1 MVEFVNFEKRQNVI
15 GHFKKTT
22 LKQLIIILTILLSA
36 GFTTVDRQE
45 SAGQSFKIDI
55 SYIGLPHP
63 VTTKY
68 SIDNNRLTVY
78 QTRYDSKKESF
89 VAFNKTSF
97 KKFDKAK
104 LFSFLNRTDWK
115 SIPEKL
121 VTPTI
126 DGYHYTVSLVIEMT
140 SYSFDIDNTY
150 NATFDSLFTICN
162 NLIPTKKGQK
172 KYSLLYSDSRK

>member
-1 MVEFVNFEKRQNVI
+1 MR
-15 GHFKKTT
+15 HFKKTT
-22 LKQLIIILTILLSA
+22 LKHLIIILTIILST
-36 GFTTVDRQE
+36 GFTTADRQE
-45 SAGQSFKIDI
+45 RADQSFKIDI

-68 SIDNNRLTVY
+68 SIYNNSLRVY
-78 QTRYDSKKESF
+78 QTHYDSKKDSF
-89 VAFNKTSF
+89 VDFNKTSF

-104 LFSFLNRTDWK
+104 LLSFLNRTDWK

-126 DGYHYTVSLVIEMT
+126 DGYHYTVSIVMEKA
-140 SYSFDIDNTY
+140 SYSFDINNTY
-150 NATFDSLFTICN
+150 HPTFDSLFTICN

-172 KYSLLYSDSRK
+172 KYFLPYSDWRK

>member
-1 MVEFVNFEKRQNVI
+1 M
-15 GHFKKTT
+15 
-22 LKQLIIILTILLSA
+22 TILLST
-36 GFTTVDRQE
+36 GFTTADRQE
-45 SAGQSFKIDI
+45 SADQSFKIDI

-68 SIDNNRLTVY
+68 SIDNNTLTVY
-78 QTRYDSKKESF
+78 QTHYDSKKDSF
-89 VAFNKTSF
+89 VDFNKKSI

-104 LFSFLNRTDWK
+104 LVSFLNRIDWK

-126 DGYHYTVSLVIEMT
+126 DGYHYTVSIVMEKT

-150 NATFDSLFTICN
+150 HPTFDSLFTICN
-162 NLIPTKKGQK
+162 NLIPTKKGQR
-172 KYSLLYSDSRK
+172 KYYLPYSDWRK

>member
-1 MVEFVNFEKRQNVI
+1 MK
-15 GHFKKTT
+15 H
-22 LKQLIIILTILLSA
+22 LIFILTIFLLT
-36 GFTTVDRQE
+36 GFTTTYRQE
-45 SAGQSFKIDI
+45 IDDQSFKIDI

-68 SIDNNRLTVY
+68 SIDNDRLTVC
-78 QTRYDSKKESF
+78 QTHYDSKKDSF
-89 VAFNKTSF
+89 VDFNKTSF

-104 LFSFLNRTDWK
+104 VLSFINRTDWK

-126 DGYHYTVSLVIEMT
+126 DGYHYTVNIVMEKT

-150 NATFDSLFTICN
+150 HPTFDSLFTICN

-172 KYSLLYSDSRK
+172 KYYLPYSDWRK

>member
-1 MVEFVNFEKRQNVI
+1 M
-15 GHFKKTT
+15 T
-22 LKQLIIILTILLSA
+22 
-36 GFTTVDRQE
+36 GFTTAYRQE
-45 SAGQSFKIDI
+45 SADQSFKIDI

-68 SIDNNRLTVY
+68 SIDNNRLKVY
-78 QTRYDSKKESF
+78 QTHYDSKKDSF
-89 VAFNKTSF
+89 VDFNKTSF

-126 DGYHYTVSLVIEMT
+126 DGYHYTVSIAMEKT
-140 SYSFDIDNTY
+140 SFSFDIDNTY
-150 NATFDSLFTICN
+150 HPTFDSLFTICN
-162 NLIPTKKGQK
+162 NLIPTKKGRK
-172 KYSLLYSDSRK
+172 KYYLPYSDWRK